1 MALFGKSDIKK
12 LADHSGLTVFNVSDR
27 LYLFKAHDD
36 SKTCIIS
43 AHGGREKK
51 NASVFRVPADTVLRF
66 YAEDTFC
73 VLDPGF
79 KNFYYKEAVPR
90 EVLSEGDE
98 CFDYCLTKYQGRH
111 NSMGESYSVIAQ
123 TIAHAFA
130 QREVAAAGLKQ
141 ASASSKYTDKMK
153 RTLANGVAINKTP
166 AVVTVR
172 NRHFKADLTLSQVI
186 GLVKAV
192 SPEMTIFDCSF
203 CRYVSGGGDQAVTL
217 IAR

>member
-51 NASVFRVPADTVLRF
+51 NAGVFRVPADTVLRF

-79 KNFYYKEAVPR
+79 KEFYYKEAVPR
-90 EVLSEGDE
+90 EILSEGDE

-111 NSMGESYSVIAQ
+111 NTQGESYSMIAQ
-123 TIAHAFA
+123 TIAKAFA
-130 QREVAAAGLKQ
+130 ARETGAAQLKKAMEKG
-141 ASASSKYTDKMK
+141 ASDKVK
-153 RTLANGVAINKTP
+153 RTLANAVAVNKTP

-172 NRHFKADLTLSQVI
+172 NRQFKADLTLSQVI

-192 SPEMTIFDCSF
+192 SPEMTVFDCSF
-203 CRYVSGGGDQAVTL
+203 CRYVSGGGNQAVTL
-217 IAR
+217 VAR